1 MSHVRSLT
9 AAFVFLALAALV
21 AQACNVPVF
30 RFALERWRA
39 DAYRVTVL
47 HQGPLSADEKQLL
60 AQLEEQQDKALS
72 NIAVRAIDVNDL
84 EEADKQLMA
93 SREDVKLPL
102 LVVQYP
108 EALRIPAPIWKHPF
122 TEPAVKTL
130 VDSPLRKE
138 LLNRLLD
145 GETAVWLLLESGDK
159 TKDDEAAKL
168 LESEIAKL
176 AKELK
181 LPELTDLPDDEL
193 FAKTPLKLSFSM
205 LRVPRSEA
213 ESPLVQMLVRC
224 ESDLLERNDPMI
236 FPVFGRGRALLP
248 LIGAGITADNIK
260 SSASFLVGA
269 CSCEVKELN
278 PGFDVLLAAD
288 WDQLLSTDGKPLP
301 IVKTRNLPDAPP
313 ELVPIPQGSGTSA
326 AASETTPTN
335 APAPAAKPGS
345 AAPGG
350 SAARSSAPSNTFVF
364 TAVAIIGALVTLVVL
379 ANLNQKSG

>member
-1 MSHVRSLT
+1 MMLHTRTLSL
-9 AAFVFLALAALV
+9 AFVFLVLAALV
-21 AQACNVPVF
+21 AEACNVPVF

-39 DAYRVTVL
+39 DAYRVTVV
-47 HQGPLSADEKQLL
+47 HQGPLSAEEKQLL
-60 AQLEEQQDKALS
+60 AQLEEQHDKRLA
-72 NIAVRAIDVNDL
+72 NVAVRAIDVDDL
-84 EEADKQLMA
+84 EDADKQLVA
-93 SREDVKLPL
+93 GRDDVKLPL

-108 EALRIPAPIWKHPF
+108 EALQIPAPIWSQPF
-122 TEPAVKTL
+122 GEPAVKSL
-130 VDSPLRKE
+130 VDSPLRKD

-145 GETAVWLLLESGDK
+145 GETAVWLLLESGDQ

-168 LESEIAKL
+168 LETELAKL
-176 AKELK
+176 AKDLK

-224 ESDLLERNDPMI
+224 ESDLAERNDPMI

-278 PGFDVLLAAD
+278 PGFDLLLAAD
-288 WDQLLSTDGKPLP
+288 WDELLSIDGKPLP
-301 IVKTRNLPDAPP
+301 IVPTRSLPDAPA
-313 ELVPIPQGSGTSA
+313 ELVPIPQGSNS
-326 AASETTPTN
+326 
-335 APAPAAKPGS
+335 APAVIAATS
-345 AAPGG
+345 TAAPPVATAPAT
-350 SAARSSAPSNTFVF
+350 AAQPKSNAFLY

-379 ANLNQKSG
+379 VNLNQKPA